1 VQKEDYKIVTIRLNL
16 GESAGRTTFLSNA
29 FLEKIKSAGLQKHS
43 IATQPPMLFLLPQ
56 SDCPRAPMSRFL
68 LSSFNLSSF
77 NLSSF
82 NATGSPNTS
91 IPKDMFYGRF
101 RAVEVE
107 VSASSGRDRKEGA
120 QLMNLNL
127 DGDQLYLKA
136 MADTES
142 SKDRIWDAIK
152 KVDPTFADLKHDI
165 EVKSGVQ
172 RYTVQSGDSLSKI
185 AKHFYGDAQK
195 FTVIARGNDI
205 ANPDLVKVGGGTGD
219 SGCLASLPPS
229 GS

>member
-1 VQKEDYKIVTIRLNL
+1 MADFEQLK
-16 GESAGRTTFLSNA
+16 RTYQPVLDV
-29 FLEKIKSAGLQKHS
+29 
-43 IATQPPMLFLLPQ
+43 IAK
-56 SDCPRAPMSRFL
+56 
-68 LSSFNLSSF
+68 
-77 NLSSF
+77 
-82 NATGSPNTS
+82 G
-91 IPKDMFYGRF
+91 
-101 RAVEVE
+101 
-107 VSASSGRDRKEGA
+107 GA

-142 SKDRIWDAIK
+142 TKDRIWDAIK

-195 FTVIARGNDI
+195 FTVIARANDI
-205 ANPDLVKVGGGTGD
+205 ANPDLVKVGEE
-219 SGCLASLPPS
+219 LEIPAA
-229 GS
+229 